1 MTGVFGCWQL
11 DDARVHGAASVRCV
25 FDGRLDNRTELVRA
39 LADDPLVEP
48 ECSDQ
53 QLVLAAYAKFGEAF
67 PERLSGEFA
76 AGICD
81 HRLNRLLLAR
91 DRLGV
96 RPLCYARVGATIIF
110 GASARAL
117 LAYPGLDAEPDDIA
131 LADFILY
138 FRSSDGPS
146 RTFFRDVHAVP
157 PAHILVATPAGVTIR
172 RYFDFDTSRSIR
184 LPTFRDYAAAFHELF
199 VESVR
204 RRVRSPRPI
213 AVVVSGGLDSS
224 YIFSVANRLVR
235 REPGLCPG
243 VVGYNYSGDP
253 GTPSDEQ
260 AFVRA
265 LEDAAGVRIE
275 RVAQRSGFV
284 DCAADDVGAAESPM
298 MDALARQSRAGMESM
313 RRANVGRALTGHWG
327 DQLLSDS
334 DYLLDLVRSREWR
347 LLRQHAAGWNV
358 DARRLAGRGV
368 RNVAARQLPAPLAAA
383 ARRARGGGEA
393 AWRAPWFTPR
403 FRRLLR
409 DRAGH
414 QPLPSVDGSWHAA
427 AIYRESR
434 RPYHLQCLEWNARI
448 FAMHGM
454 EVSFPYMDCDL
465 IQFLMSI
472 PGDMQSH
479 GGVPRALMREA
490 MRGVVPDLIVSRR
503 DKGEF
508 THLANEGIARDYP
521 LIREILI
528 GSDAMGV
535 QLGYVDGGILGRQL
549 EQWRSDVVS
558 AADAVI
564 ANRILDLCGLEF
576 FLRAARRPVAAVA
589 ERHQTPASA
598 PTPYVAQ

>member
-11 DDARVHGAASVRCV
+11 DDARVYGAAAVRCV
-25 FDGRLDNRTELVRA
+25 FDGRLDNRRELVRA
-39 LADDPLVEP
+39 LADHPSVDP

-53 QLVLAAYAKFGEAF
+53 QLVLAAYTKFGEAF

-81 HRLNRLLLAR
+81 HRSNRLLLAR

-110 GASARAL
+110 GSSARAL
-117 LAYPGLDAEPDDIA
+117 LAYPGLDAEPDDVT

-146 RTFFRDVHAVP
+146 RTFFRNVHAVP
-157 PAHILVATPAGVTIR
+157 PAHLLVATPVGVTIR
-172 RYFDFDTSRSIR
+172 RYFDFDTARSIR

-204 RRVRSPRPI
+204 RRVRSPRPV

-224 YIFSVANRLVR
+224 YIFCVATRLVR
-235 REPGLCPG
+235 HEPDLCPS
-243 VVGYNYSGDP
+243 VVGYNFSGDP
-253 GTPSDEQ
+253 GTPSDERE
-260 AFVRA
+260 FVRA
-265 LEDAAGVRIE
+265 LENGAGATIE

-284 DCAADDVGAAESPM
+284 DCAADDVDAAESPM
-298 MDALARQSRAGMESM
+298 MDALAGQSRAGMEAM
-313 RRANVGRALTGHWG
+313 RRADVGRVLTGHWG

-334 DYLLDLVRSREWR
+334 DYLLDLVRSRQWR
-347 LLRQHAAGWNV
+347 LLRQHAVGWNV
-358 DARRLAGRGV
+358 GARRLAGRGV
-368 RNVAARQLPAPLAAA
+368 RYVAVHRLPAPLTAA
-383 ARRARGGGEA
+383 ARRARGGREA
-393 AWRAPWFTPR
+393 AWRAPWFTPP

-409 DRAGH
+409 ERAGH

-427 AIYRESR
+427 AIYREGR
-434 RPYHLQCLEWNARI
+434 RPYHLRCLEWNARI

-490 MRGVVPDLIVSRR
+490 MRGVVPDAIVSRR

-508 THLANEGIARDYP
+508 THLANEGIARDFP
-521 LIREILI
+521 LIREILT
-528 GSDAMGV
+528 GSDALGV
-535 QLGYVDGGILGRQL
+535 QLGYVDGDVLRSHM
-549 EQWRSDVVS
+549 ERWRSDVAS
-558 AADAVI
+558 AADAVV

-589 ERHQTPASA
+589 EWRQTPASA
-598 PTPYVAQ
+598 PTPYVEQ